1 MRILFC
7 LALLACTT
15 NNNGP
20 GPDDG
25 ASCPSIAGR
34 WTTSGTCGSDS
45 CEIAQ
50 SGCSITQVTCT
61 SGAHSTSGEISGNN
75 FSYSGTGGAGA
86 PSTCS
91 GTHSGSMISGT
102 CTVDGGGTCS
112 FSGHQ

>member
-7 LALLACTT
+7 LALLACT
-15 NNNGP
+15 NNANGP
-20 GPDDG
+20 GNDPG
-25 ASCPSIAGR
+25 NCAHLAGH

-50 SGCSITQVTCT
+50 AGCSITQVTCT
-61 SGAHSTSGEISGNN
+61 SGARSTSGEIDGDS
-75 FSYSGTGGAGA
+75 FTYRGTGGTGA

-91 GTHSGSMISGT
+91 GTNSGTTISGT
-102 CTVDGGGTCS
+102 CTVDGGGTCT